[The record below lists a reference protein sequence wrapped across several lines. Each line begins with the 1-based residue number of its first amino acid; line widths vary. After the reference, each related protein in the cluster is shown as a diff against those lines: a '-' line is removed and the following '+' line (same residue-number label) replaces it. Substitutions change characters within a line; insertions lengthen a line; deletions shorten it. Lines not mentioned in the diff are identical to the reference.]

1 MADNEREITT
11 VFKADISQFTQST
24 QQLNK
29 YVATVN
35 AEFKN
40 ATASMGKWNDNADGL
55 TAKLKQLNGVLA
67 AEKQRLDAIQAEYDD
82 VVKKQG
88 ANSKSAQELYIKLN
102 QQNAKVK
109 ETQKNIDYYS
119 KSLKDLSDAGVE
131 TTKDLNNLNK
141 KLDEQKQAAK
151 DFGSGVLKGVT
162 AGVVGFGA
170 ACVGALKGLSS
181 LVENT
186 QELRSEQGRLEASFK
201 AAGFTAEEAKQ
212 TYNEFNSIL
221 GDTSKSTETLQQLAM
236 FSKSTQDLSD
246 YTNILTGVYAKLG
259 DSLPTKSLAEGI
271 NHTIQLGN
279 VQGSLADA
287 LKWAGVSVEDFNT
300 QLETLTTEEERSA
313 LINKTLTGLY
323 GDAATQYKETNKDII
338 ANTKAQ
344 NSYNQTMADI
354 ATKVAP
360 AVTEFKLAMVNA
372 LQMVFEKFNQT
383 DIQGL
388 ISGITDLL
396 VNLIT
401 KVMPPLLNALQWVL
415 DNLNWL
421 APTIGIVAG
430 AIVGV
435 TTAWKA
441 YQTIVNLVKVAQLA
455 LNAVMAANP
464 IGLVVTA
471 IAGLVAAFVLL
482 WNKCEGFRN
491 FWVGLWDGIKKTAS
505 MAKDFIVNIFK
516 GIAEVLKA
524 PFNAVIALINGAI
537 GALNKISVDIPDW
550 VPQFGGKKFGFNLNT
565 IPYLA
570 KGGVVNKPTLAMIG
584 EAGKEAVMP
593 LENNTAWIDKLAD
606 KLSSKMGNINTVN
619 NFNYTFK
626 GMETTKLALHKAQLE
641 TKRLIGG

>member
-1 MADNEREITT
+1 MAENEREITT
-11 VFKADISQFTQST
+11 VFKADITQFTQST

-29 YVATVN
+29 YVASVN

-67 AEKQRLDAIQAEYDD
+67 AEQKRLDAIQSEYDD
-82 VVKKQG
+82 VVNKQG
-88 ANSKSAQELYIKLN
+88 ANSKAAQELYIKLN
-102 QQNAKVK
+102 QQSAKVK

-119 KSLKDLSDAGVE
+119 KSLKELEKAGVD
-131 TTKDLNNLNK
+131 TKEELAELTE
-141 KLDEQKQAAK
+141 KLEDQKQAAK
-151 DFGSGVLKGVT
+151 DLGSSILKGAAV
-162 AGVVGFGA
+162 GVAGFGT
-170 ACVGALKGLSS
+170 ACVGAIKGISS
-181 LVENT
+181 LVTNT
-186 QELRSEQGRLEASFK
+186 EELRLEQGRLEVSFK
-201 AAGFTAEEAKQ
+201 DAGFTAEDAKN
-212 TYNEFNSIL
+212 TYNEFNAVL
-221 GDTSKSTETLQQLAM
+221 GDTKKSTETLQQLAM
-236 FSKSTQDLSD
+236 FSKNTQELSD

-259 DSLPTKSLAEGI
+259 DSLPTESLAEGI
-271 NHTIQLGN
+271 NHTIQLGE

-287 LKWAGVSVEDFNT
+287 LEWAGVTVDDFNA
-300 QLETLTTEEERSA
+300 QLEGLNTEEERSA
-313 LINKTLTGLY
+313 YINKTLTGLY
-323 GDAATQYKETNKDII
+323 GEAATQYKETNKDII

-344 NSYNQTMADI
+344 NEYNQTMADI

-372 LQMVFEKFNQT
+372 LQMVFEKFNET

-388 ISGITDLL
+388 ISNITDLL

-401 KVMPPLLNALQWVL
+401 NVMPPLLNVLQWAL
-415 DNLNWL
+415 DNMNWL
-421 APTIGIVAG
+421 APTIGLVTG
-430 AIVGV
+430 AIIAG
-435 TTAWKA
+435 TAAFKA

-455 LNAVMAANP
+455 FNVALTANP
-464 IGLVVTA
+464 IGLIITA
-471 IAGLVAAFVLL
+471 IGALVAAFVVL
-482 WNKCEGFRN
+482 WKKCEGFRN
-491 FWVGLWDGIKKTAS
+491 FWIGLWDGIKKAAS
-505 MAKDFIVNIFK
+505 AAYNFISTIFG

-537 GALNKISVDIPDW
+537 GALNKISVDIPEW
-550 VPQFGGKKFGFNLNT
+550 VPMFGGKKFGFNLNT

-570 KGGVVNKPTLAMIG
+570 NGGVVNKPTLAMIG

-606 KLSSKMGNINTVN
+606 KLSSKMGNTSTVN

>member
-67 AEKQRLDAIQAEYDD
+67 AEKQRLDAIQTEYDD

-88 ANSKSAQELYIKLN
+88 ANSKAAQELYIKLN
-102 QQNAKVK
+102 QQSAKVK

-119 KSLKDLSDAGVE
+119 KSLKELGDAGVE
-131 TTKDLNNLNK
+131 TTKDLNDLNE
-141 KLDEQKQAAK
+141 KLEDQKQAAK
-151 DFGSGVLKGVT
+151 DLGSGILRGVT

-170 ACVGALKGLSS
+170 ACVGALKGLGS

-186 QELRSEQGRLEASFK
+186 EELRLEQGRLEVAFK
-201 AAGFTAEEAKQ
+201 DAGFTAEDAKN
-212 TYNEFNSIL
+212 TYNEFNSVL
-221 GDTSKSTETLQQLAM
+221 GDTKKSTETLQQLAM
-236 FSKSTQDLSD
+236 FSKNTQELSD

-259 DSLPTKSLAEGI
+259 DSLPTESLAEGI
-271 NHTIQLGN
+271 NHTIQLGE

-287 LKWAGVSVEDFNT
+287 LEWAGVTVDDFNA
-300 QLETLTTEEERSA
+300 QLEGLNTEEERSA
-313 LINKTLTGLY
+313 YINKTLTGLY

-344 NSYNQTMADI
+344 NEYNQTMADI

-372 LQMVFEKFNQT
+372 LQMVFEKFNET

-401 KVMPPLLNALQWVL
+401 NVMPPLLNALQWVL
-415 DNLNWL
+415 DNMNWL
-421 APTIGIVAG
+421 APTIGLVTG
-430 AIVGV
+430 AIIAG
-435 TTAWKA
+435 TAAWKA
-441 YQTIVNLVKVAQLA
+441 YQTIVNLVKVGQLA

-471 IAGLVAAFVLL
+471 IGGLVAAFAIL
-482 WNKCEGFRN
+482 WNKSEGFRK
-491 FWVGLWDGIKKTAS
+491 FWVGLWGDIKKA
-505 MAKDFIVNIFK
+505 AKSAYNFMVDIFK
-516 GIAEVLKA
+516 GIAAVLKA

-537 GALNKISVDIPDW
+537 GMLNKISVDIPDW
-550 VPQFGGKKFGFNLNT
+550 VPKFGGQKFGFNLNT

-570 KGGVVNKPTLAMIG
+570 KGGVVSKPTLAMVG

-606 KLSSKMGNINTVN
+606 KLNSKMGTNNTVN